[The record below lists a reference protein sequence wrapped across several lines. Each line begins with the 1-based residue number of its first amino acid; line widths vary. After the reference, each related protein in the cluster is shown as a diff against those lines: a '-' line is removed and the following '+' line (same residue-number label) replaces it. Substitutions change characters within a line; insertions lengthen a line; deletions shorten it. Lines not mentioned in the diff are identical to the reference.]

1 MSVPL
6 RFNFFGKKSICDKC
20 GKKFKNEAEL
30 MGHNHTAHA
39 IRFGF
44 THTKINEHCHKG
56 IVDVT

>member
-1 MSVPL
+1 M

-56 IVDVT
+56 IVDVS